1 MKRSLTRSGIAALA
15 AAGGLALALPA
26 SAKTDPKKDE
36 ARLRWAHTYAAAAE
50 EAKERNCVI
59 FATMHI
65 DH

>member
-1 MKRSLTRSGIAALA
+1 MKTTFWAAGGAAAALA
-15 AAGGLALALPA
+15 AIAFALPA
-26 SAKTDPKKDE
+26 SAKTEVKKDVPHCQW
-36 ARLRWAHTYAAAAE
+36 RHTYAEAIE